1 MVEVSVVIPVY
12 NSEGFINEAIDSM
25 REQSF
30 KDHEIIVI
38 DDGSTDRTASVVTNV
53 VKKYAGEVKY
63 IYQQKRGSA
72 SARNRG
78 IKEAKGKYIAFLD
91 ADDVSEKNRLEL
103 QVNSLKKNK
112 NAGMVY
118 SSLSFIN
125 EKGDK
130 ISGIHRSEQYDSE
143 IFLGKMFARNII
155 VSASAVMAKK
165 SLIDKL
171 EGFDENIRF
180 NEDYDLWLRMAKN
193 SLVVYIDVPLVRYR
207 RHPNNISINRKGNK
221 VNEARAILK
230 HNLHEIYGYVK
241 RAYLERAD
249 AVMGAIYTKIN
260 DYSNAERFLRKF
272 ISLYPDDATG
282 HFLLGNLFYILN
294 RGKEAKQE
302 FEKSV
307 MIKENFA
314 EACNNLGVI
323 YSEKGSYKK
332 AEKEFLKAC
341 TFRNNYCD
349 PRDNLNSLKKNSSDS
364 IELKF
369 TERILRKDLIPL

>member
-12 NSEGFINEAIDSM
+12 NSEGFIIEAIDSM

-38 DDGSTDRTASVVTNV
+38 DDGSTDGTANI
-53 VKKYAGEVKY
+53 VKRYYKKVKY
-63 IYQQKRGSA
+63 IYQQNRGIA

-91 ADDVSEKNRLEL
+91 ADDVSERNRLEI
-103 QVNSLKKNK
+103 QVNALKRNK
-112 NAGMVY
+112 DAGLVY

-125 EKGDK
+125 EKGDE
-130 ISGIHRSEQYDSE
+130 ISDIHRSEQYDSE
-143 IFLGKMFARNII
+143 TFLGKMFARNIT

-171 EGFDENIRF
+171 EGFDENIPLS
-180 NEDYDLWLRMAKN
+180 EDYDLWLRMAKI
-193 SLVVYIDVPLVRYR
+193 SSVVYIDVPLVRYR
-207 RHPNNISINRKGNK
+207 RHPNNMSMNRDGNK
-221 VNEARAILK
+221 LNEARAILK
-230 HNLHEIYGYVK
+230 HDLKEVYGYVK
-241 RAYLERAD
+241 KAYPERAD
-249 AVMGAIYTKIN
+249 AVMGAIYTKIS
-260 DYSNAERFLRKF
+260 DYSNAEKFLRKF
-272 ISLYPDDATG
+272 TLQYPDDATG

-307 MIKENFA
+307 KAQENFA

-341 TFRNNYCD
+341 TFRNDYRD

-369 TERILRKDLIPL
+369 TERLLRKDLIPL